1 MPPHV
6 YITVWEDL
14 QNIAQMYMQRK
25 KAELLFS
32 LQYCCCRRRH
42 VLEMLCFE
50 GKVLFLGFQKTQ
62 LEISG

>member
-14 QNIAQMYMQRK
+14 QNTAQMYMQRK

-32 LQYCCCRRRH
+32 L
-42 VLEMLCFE
+42 
-50 GKVLFLGFQKTQ
+50 
-62 LEISG
+62 